1 MATTT
6 TTTTTLRPRPS
17 TAAACALGALLLASS
32 AARADA
38 AKACRVVVLDVA
50 GRNLTA
56 ADRELPALL
65 TETMAHE
72 AATVSGCE
80 VVSRQDV
87 AQMID
92 FEALRQ
98 QCGEGDSC
106 LSEIG
111 AALGADRVVGGTLG
125 RLGSEWVVGARLL
138 NVRQGNVEGRA
149 ETVVPAEDGLRLAA
163 RNATRQLFG
172 VAPLPAPAGGSSS
185 SSTAASPS
193 SPRAAGPSALL
204 LAGVV
209 TGATGTL
216 AAGAAGALAG
226 VAEVQLGDPAARG
239 KQTITDAGRVAL
251 GAATIGVVV
260 AVVGGTLVVVDLI
273 TE

>member
-1 MATTT
+1 MA
-6 TTTTTLRPRPS
+6 TTTTLRPRLSP
-17 TAAACALGALLLASS
+17 AAGCALGALLLASS
-32 AARADA
+32 AAHADE
-38 AKACRVVVLDVA
+38 AKTCRVVVLDVA
-50 GRNLTA
+50 GRNLTP

-172 VAPLPAPAGGSSS
+172 VAPLPSPASPSSS
-185 SSTAASPS
+185 SSPAGSGT
-193 SPRAAGPSALL
+193 GPSTLRV
-204 LAGVV
+204 AGAA
-209 TGATGTL
+209 TGATGVL
-216 AAGAAGALAG
+216 VAGAGGLLAG
-226 VAEVQLGDPAARG
+226 FAEAQLGDPAARG
-239 KQTITDAGRVAL
+239 KQSVTDAGRVAL
-251 GAATIGVVV
+251 VV
-260 AVVGGTLVVVDLI
+260 AGVGGVAALVGGTLLVIDLV